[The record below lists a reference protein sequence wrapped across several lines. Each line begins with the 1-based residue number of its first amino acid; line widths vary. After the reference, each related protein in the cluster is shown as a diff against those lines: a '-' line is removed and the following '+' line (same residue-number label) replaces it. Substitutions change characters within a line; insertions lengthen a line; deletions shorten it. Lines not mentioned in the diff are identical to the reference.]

1 MTQAARRLDRQDPQ
15 ARIAELEDEVAWLR
29 SELGL
34 QLLDERAARLAAAF
48 RLSVQEAR
56 ALEALAA
63 MKPGRHLSGRLLLER
78 ITDGLDDR
86 RAEDPGKQPQ
96 VLVWRLR
103 RRLGRDAVIN
113 LHGFGYRLSDA
124 ARARVQAVFDAM
136 PASPRGPHD

>member
-1 MTQAARRLDRQDPQ
+1 MTQAARRRDQQDPQ

-48 RLSVQEAR
+48 RLTVQQAR

-63 MKPGRHLSGRLLLER
+63 MKPGRFLTGRLLLER
-78 ITDGLDDR
+78 ITDGVDDR
-86 RAEDPGKQPQ
+86 RAQDRDKHPQ
-96 VLVWRLR
+96 VLVWKLR
-103 RRLGRDAVIN
+103 KRLGRDALIN

-124 ARARVQAVFDAM
+124 ARERVLAVFDAM
-136 PASPRGPHD
+136 PPDPRGAHD